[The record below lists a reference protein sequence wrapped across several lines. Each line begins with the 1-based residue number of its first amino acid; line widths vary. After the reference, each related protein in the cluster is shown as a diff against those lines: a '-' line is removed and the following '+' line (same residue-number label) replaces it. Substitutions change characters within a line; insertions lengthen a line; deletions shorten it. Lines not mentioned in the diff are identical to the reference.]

1 MVPTSVI
8 LFWRSCFASAA
19 DVKKLSVVML
29 EPLYQRGSESFIT
42 TCFPSASTLSSSRPR
57 YGIIWKQYFE
67 STSARIQNFMPNL
80 SGFKGR
86 YCVNGFCGEQLLVG
100 CHLGTRTVATLAVL
114 VEMIEYSRYHC
125 KLSIWRFCRRW
136 SWKSK

>member
-1 MVPTSVI
+1 MVPTSVV

-29 EPLYQRGSESFIT
+29 LPLYQRDSESFIT
-42 TCFPSASTLSSSRPR
+42 TCVPSTSTLSSSRPI

-80 SGFKGR
+80 GFEGR
-86 YCVNGFCGEQLLVG
+86 YCVNGQRAFVG
-100 CHLGTRTVATLAVL
+100 NSCSSIVISGLGR
-114 VEMIEYSRYHC
+114 
-125 KLSIWRFCRRW
+125 
-136 SWKSK
+136 